1 MILLIS
7 LLLAVLVFLVLY
19 YVIKTKIVPSNQV
32 HQRLRDL
39 QGPTGRVITSHA
51 DELKQVPFL
60 DRTVVPLLR
69 RFESF
74 MVRFA
79 PSGIHNTV
87 EHKLMLAGKLDK
99 WSANGFITVW
109 LICMAIFFGIAY
121 IVMSR
126 RALPYTQAV
135 VFAWLSVLV
144 GALLPFSTL
153 NSAIRKRQKAI
164 DKQLPEVLDLLSV
177 SVRAGLSFDG
187 ALRKITDRSVG
198 PLIDEF
204 KRMQQDVRM
213 GAPRARALQA
223 MAKRCDVDDLYLFIT
238 AVIQA
243 ERLGTSM
250 GRTLTN
256 QADNMR
262 ERRRQRA
269 KAEALKAPV
278 KIVFPLVFF
287 IFPAIFVVVLL
298 PSAISLMH
306 SLGLGGGK

>member
-7 LLLAVLVFLVLY
+7 LLAAFLVFAVLY
-19 YVIKTKIVPSNQV
+19 YILKTKVVPDNQV
-32 HQRLRDL
+32 HQRLRDM
-39 QGPTGRVITSHA
+39 QGTEGRVITSHA
-51 DELKQVPFL
+51 DELARVPFL
-60 DRTVVPLLR
+60 ARTVIPLLR
-69 RFESF
+69 KFENF

-79 PSGIHNTV
+79 PSSIHSTV

-99 WSANGFITVW
+99 WSPNGFITVW
-109 LICMAIFFGIAY
+109 LISIGIFFGIAY
-121 IVMSR
+121 IMITR
-126 RALPYTQAV
+126 QAMPYTEAL
-135 VFAWLSVLV
+135 VFAWLSVAV
-144 GALLPFSTL
+144 GAMLPFSML

-164 DKQLPEVLDLLSV
+164 DRQLPEVLDLLSV

-187 ALRKITDRSVG
+187 ALRKITDRMSG

-204 KRMQQDVRM
+204 RRMQQDVRM
-213 GAPRARALQA
+213 GSPRARALQA
-223 MAKRCDVDDLYLFIT
+223 VAKRCDVEDLYLFIT

-250 GRTLTN
+250 GRTLNN

-262 ERRRQRA
+262 ERRRQKA

-278 KIVFPLVFF
+278 KIVFPLVMF

-298 PSAISLMH
+298 PSLFSLIH
-306 SLGLGGGK
+306 SLGGR